1 MMIRITRATNVDG
14 EMVTLQDF
22 VRELRKAGAIEHAA
36 RIELA
41 ANAYPHYPFAA
52 GSELAATTRMLEGL
66 SLVHSNWQPNSAAS
80 SPSCKNVTWLLA
92 ASKGLQGGWKA
103 RPLFFAAAWAVV
115 AEQGCPEE
123 GEPMQSVTIGVGLSR
138 ELLEPLL
145 RRGATCDDQG
155 RVEMSAG
162 GAARPDGSRQLVPR
176 VIVTDGVYYLDA
188 GGAGRVLVGAT

>member
-1 MMIRITRATNVDG
+1 MIEITLGTTVDG
-14 EMVTLQDF
+14 EVVTLQDF
-22 VRELRKAGAIEHAA
+22 VKELRNAGATEHA
-36 RIELA
+36 RLIEAA
-41 ANAYPHYPFAA
+41 ANASRSYPFAA
-52 GSELAATTRMLEGL
+52 MSALAATTRMLEGL
-66 SLVHSNWQPNSAAS
+66 SLVHANWQPNSAAS

-92 ASKGLQGGWKA
+92 ASKGLQHGWLP
-103 RPLFFAAAWAVV
+103 RMLFFADAWAVV

-123 GEPMQSVTIGVGLSR
+123 GEPMQSVTLGVGLSR

-145 RRGATCDDQG
+145 RRGATCDDRG

-188 GGAGRVLVGAT
+188 GGAGRVLVGAQ